1 MFEICP
7 PSQNPFL
14 YAPSNVMVSFSC
26 MQVCFSP
33 LFHPSGRR
41 MAVQLH
47 FSSEK
52 RCCSF
57 PLSVV
62 HFVCGHFQHVQFF
75 IMFLFICDV
84 YVTNAFRT
92 SVYGTFICE
101 LPTMG
106 SCAVSSLLPF
116 MALLLTLMVLFYV
129 KGNKEKKR
137 RRRHRHVSPSADA
150 VDRTRRRKPPSD
162 SGDEGDRKATGR
174 EEVWIKVPLASLT
187 AR

>member
-1 MFEICP
+1 MTSIFSHSILFKRWVGGFRVFYNAMFEICP

-14 YAPSNVMVSFSC
+14 YVPSNVMVSFSC
-26 MQVCFSP
+26 MQVCLSP

-57 PLSVV
+57 RYQLCILSVV
-62 HFVCGHFQHVQFF
+62 TFSMCS
-75 IMFLFICDV
+75 FLLCFYLCDV

-129 KGNKEKKR
+129 KGNKLQNLI
-137 RRRHRHVSPSADA
+137 HVTNIS
-150 VDRTRRRKPPSD
+150 
-162 SGDEGDRKATGR
+162 
-174 EEVWIKVPLASLT
+174 
-187 AR
+187 